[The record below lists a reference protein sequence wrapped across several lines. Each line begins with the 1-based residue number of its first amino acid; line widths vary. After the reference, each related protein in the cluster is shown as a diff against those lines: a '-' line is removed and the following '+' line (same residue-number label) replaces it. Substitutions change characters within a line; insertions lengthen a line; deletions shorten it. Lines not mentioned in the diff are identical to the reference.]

1 MRDILKIRTYAVKK
15 LVSIALSR
23 MLSKKLGCT
32 VKIWMDDL
40 DITNAEGEDAHI
52 AFSGKA
58 TVPFDKITII

>member
-32 VKIWMDDL
+32 VKIWLDDL

-58 TVPFDKITII
+58 TVPLDKITII